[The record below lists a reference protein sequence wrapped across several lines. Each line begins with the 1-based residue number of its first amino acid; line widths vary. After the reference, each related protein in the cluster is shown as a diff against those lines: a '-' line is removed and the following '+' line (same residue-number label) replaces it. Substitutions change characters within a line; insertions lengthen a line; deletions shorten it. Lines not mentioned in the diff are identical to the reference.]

1 MSRGPACPAGACRA
15 AGLGFRVTSAPH
27 HRTTWARVLTHRD
40 PADGSVAELARWTTP
55 DVVAEVLADGGRGLT
70 AQLDALP
77 TERDW
82 VGECGG
88 LSGAVLV
95 LAEVDA
101 ARR

>member
-1 MSRGPACPAGACRA
+1 M
-15 AGLGFRVTSAPH
+15 TSAPH

-40 PADGSVAELARWTTP
+40 PADGCVAELARWTTP
-55 DVVAEVLADGGRGLT
+55 DVVAEVLADRGRGLT

-101 ARR
+101 AHR

>member
-1 MSRGPACPAGACRA
+1 M
-15 AGLGFRVTSAPH
+15 TSAPQ

-40 PADGSVAELARWTTP
+40 PADGCVAELARWTTP
-55 DVVAEVLADGGRGLT
+55 DVVAEVLADSGRGLT

-82 VGECGG
+82 VTECGG

>member
-1 MSRGPACPAGACRA
+1 M
-15 AGLGFRVTSAPH
+15 TSALH
-27 HRTTWARVLTHRD
+27 DRWAWARVLRHRD
-40 PADGSVAELARWTTP
+40 PADGAADLLARWTTP
-55 DVVAEVLADGGRGLT
+55 EVVADVLADRGRGLT

-88 LSGAVLV
+88 LTGAVLV

-101 ARR
+101 ALR